1 MKQFYLELSGEQLKL
16 MKEALI
22 VKRDQIHQQIAKEM
36 ENKSAFDDLTPKAN
50 RLNNQFDEVEDMIR
64 NIDSEIWGG

>member
-36 ENKSAFDDLTPKAN
+36 ENKSAFEDLTPKAN
-50 RLNNQFDEVEDMIR
+50 LLNNQFDEVEDMIR
-64 NIDSEIWGG
+64 NIDSEIW

>member
-1 MKQFYLELSGEQLKL
+1 

-36 ENKSAFDDLTPKAN
+36 ENKSAFEDLTPKAN
-50 RLNNQFDEVEDMIR
+50 LLNNQFDEVEDMIR
-64 NIDSEIWGG
+64 NIDSEIW